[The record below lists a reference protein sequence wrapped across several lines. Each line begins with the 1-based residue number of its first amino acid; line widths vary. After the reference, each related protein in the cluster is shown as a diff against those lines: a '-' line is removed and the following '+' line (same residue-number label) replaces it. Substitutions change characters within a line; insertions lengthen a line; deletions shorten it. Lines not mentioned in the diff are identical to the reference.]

1 MKPNQRLSIMT
12 FPQFF
17 DGNELHL
24 NIVVLPR
31 DHNPLNPIIVG
42 GDVPIPDS
50 DIAFADAEFSF
61 SAQLLPGLGVTPLPQ
76 PQALN
81 LGIPLNIDAPENPR
95 EIFEAMG
102 NHFQIF
108 DASMENSN
116 INLQNIPK
124 ERQFEEAR
132 PREVSVRK
140 YLPKSYRN
148 ATNFT
153 TPRTKNAVTDDSYHC
168 AVKAAK
174 FYAGFK
180 RSSDIISW
188 GKVFAHILRQPLLA
202 RAAGFIY
209 STTLPI
215 DATSFPEGGY
225 LYIDLAEG
233 SSYSPQHAS
242 DSTFIK
248 NYAARIPALTPGEPR
263 HIFASILYP
272 VLAVHDG
279 NYDELFQETAEFDD
293 GFAKIVHCHQS
304 PHRNPLEEEPDGSYP
319 TKDTGILFSW
329 DDQANVFRFMR
340 QLMIDPT
347 VTDPS
352 KRLDAPLG
360 ILGYHIDVREMA
372 DAGDP
377 ENPWES
383 LNRVSSR
390 QPLTLARNPLNPGES
405 IELGNFEG
413 ELPYQVY
420 PTQLDGTEQV
430 TGQLQTY
437 WLPMYF
443 ANWSGHS
450 MVLPN
455 EDASTIYQTTNANV
469 DNDPFGTPVVDQDGN
484 PVLDENG
491 IQRTTGTGVSGPAQ
505 NQLNQMYI
513 AGDITAQL
521 RYGSSYQF
529 RIRMQDLSGGAPS
542 IDQNPINET
551 PSDIATCAFKRY
563 ITPIQPRIREIEAL
577 QTEDENETHPILG
590 TDGPS
595 ELNELNIRRPK
606 LGYPA
611 VAYTNK
617 YTDPVQ
623 RLLNQ
628 SNLGLQPDLANAEHR
643 VGLGIAD
650 PDVAAIEI
658 VVEIETL
665 KLDKLDSVNGK
676 DDYVHLYT
684 TRRAF
689 PSIVN
694 DDDYEASLN
703 IPISYVDVQGPDKVL
718 NLGNELNLVQ
728 DLGLA
733 DDIDNLE
740 ELVLP
745 TSRMARLTIRA
756 VCEDKATSGETNAY
770 YGVIDDNNKQLDVR
784 YGEAFS
790 IQVYKPSD
798 DETDLLVQTPGVPQL
813 QGIYM
818 QPDVQN
824 VFDGK
829 ASTLLFGK
837 QNTRVLN
844 NVQQLADQL
853 DLESTGLTL
862 NASKGKRVVFGCSSR
877 IRHTLAPDGSSIT
890 FASKSD
896 LINHWLCCV
905 SVEMDRDWMWDAL
918 KTDAFLVKR
927 TYGFT
932 HDEQPL
938 AIDAEIGRIK
948 MIRTA
953 SFEALDGP
961 QRNSTRIVF
970 IDAVEPK
977 KEIQGNVPLFPDTI
991 DVSYTLEP
999 NFKENHA
1006 QQQDDPEVLAMTLP
1020 ITTPPAQVP
1029 KIASAGMALSPYVRD
1044 KKYASSESR
1053 KRFLWIEFEEEVADP
1068 QDTYFARILANA
1080 PDQLISNNHPSLF
1093 IAPEEPPLPIDPEQI
1108 RIISPA
1114 SSNDLAGLN
1123 AMQPMIKSTS
1133 SNRHYILP
1141 LPPGLHANSDEMF
1154 GFFTY
1159 EFRVGH
1165 FERPLE
1171 NVNDTPEKVWTT
1183 GQGRFG
1189 RRLKSQGIQ
1198 HPAPTLT
1205 CMPNRDEDKLW
1216 VTAPYAVAVHDGK
1229 NVTANPP
1236 RTELWALL
1244 YAQVKQADN
1253 KDYRNILMDDRPL
1266 DWRVQIERDK
1276 EVNVFERYS
1285 EKALQLLNKITSK
1298 TLKTEVAITP
1308 TGNFLKL
1315 IDFSK
1320 KNKSATKYG
1329 TTVWSS
1335 KEIKQLL
1342 IVCGLPQNA
1351 SLSVIVVETLPQ
1363 ITNIFDHMTDLQQAG
1378 TAKAAS
1384 DFMAPDQKVAF
1395 GQEHKK
1401 KYGARQ
1407 GVATEQVDRKPSP
1420 VSDRLG
1426 HHRIMR
1432 TSPLTKVPEV
1442 CCTDC

>member
-1 MKPNQRLSIMT
+1 MTPNQRLSIMT

-17 DGNELHL
+17 DGNQLHV

-31 DHNPLNPIIVG
+31 DHNPLNPIIIG
-42 GDVPIPDS
+42 GDAPIPDS
-50 DIAFADAEFSF
+50 TVAFADANFSF
-61 SAQLLPGLGVTPLPQ
+61 NAQLLQGFGTHPLPQ

-81 LGIPLNIDAPENPR
+81 LGVPLTTENPGNPR
-95 EIFEAMG
+95 AIFEAMG

-108 DASMENSN
+108 DATMENSN

-124 ERQFEEAR
+124 ERQFEDAR
-132 PREVSVRK
+132 PRAVSVSK

-148 ATNFT
+148 ATHFT
-153 TPRTKNAVTDDSYHC
+153 APRTKNAVTDDSYHC

-180 RSSDIISW
+180 RSPDIVSW
-188 GKVFAHILRQPLLA
+188 GKVFAHMLRQPLLA

-215 DATSFPEGGY
+215 DANSFPDGGY

-233 SSYSPQHAS
+233 SSYSPQQAADAS
-242 DSTFIK
+242 FIK
-248 NYAARIPALTPGEPR
+248 SYAARIPALTPGEPR
-263 HIFASILYP
+263 QVFAPMLYP
-272 VLAVHDG
+272 VLAIHDG

-293 GFAKIVHCHQS
+293 GFAKIVHCHQP
-304 PHRNPLEEEPDGSYP
+304 PHRNPLEEEADGSYP
-319 TKDTGILFSW
+319 TKETGIHFSW
-329 DDQANVFRFMR
+329 NDQQILIWYMR
-340 QLMIDPT
+340 QLMIDSS
-347 VTDPS
+347 VAGPS
-352 KRLDAPLG
+352 QRLDAPLG
-360 ILGYHIDVREMA
+360 ILGYHIDVRQLA

-390 QPLTLARNPLNPGES
+390 QPLTLARNPLNPGER
-405 IELGNFEG
+405 IELGSFEG

-443 ANWSGHS
+443 ANWNGHS

-455 EDASTIYQTTNANV
+455 EDAATIYQTTNANV
-469 DNDPFGTPVVDQDGN
+469 DSDPFGTPVFDQDGN

-491 IQRTTGTGVSGPAQ
+491 IQRTTGTGVTGAAQ

-513 AGDITAQL
+513 AGAISAQL

-529 RIRMQDLSGGAPS
+529 RIRMQDISGGAPS
-542 IDQNPINET
+542 IDQNPIHDT
-551 PSDIATCAFKRY
+551 PSDIATCNFKRY
-563 ITPIQPRIREIEAL
+563 IAPIQPRIQEIEAL
-577 QTEDENETHPILG
+577 QTDDENVEHPILS

-606 LGYPA
+606 LGFPA
-611 VAYTNK
+611 VAYTDK
-617 YTDPVQ
+617 YADPVQ

-650 PDVAAIEI
+650 PDVYAIEI
-658 VVEIETL
+658 TVEIETL
-665 KLDKLDSVNGK
+665 KLDKLESVNGK
-676 DDYVHLYT
+676 EDYVHLYT
-684 TRRAF
+684 TRRTF
-689 PSIVN
+689 PPIAN
-694 DDDYEASLN
+694 DDDYEANLN
-703 IPISYVDVQGPDKVL
+703 IPIQYVDIQGPDKVL
-718 NLGNELNLVQ
+718 NLGNELNLAQ

-733 DDIDNLE
+733 DTIDNLS

-745 TSRMARLTIRA
+745 TARMARLTIRA
-756 VCEDKATSGETNAY
+756 VCEDKATPSETNAY
-770 YGVIDDNNKQLDVR
+770 YGVIDEANTQLDVR

-790 IQVYKPSD
+790 IQLYKASE
-798 DETDLLVQTPGVPQL
+798 DETNLLVQTAGVPQL

-829 ASTLLFGK
+829 VSTLLFGK

-862 NASKGKRVVFGCSSR
+862 TGAKGKRVVFGCSSR
-877 IRHTLAPDGSSIT
+877 IRHTLSPDGSSIT

-905 SVEMDRDWMWDAL
+905 SVEIDRDWMWDAL
-918 KTDAFLVKR
+918 KTDAFLVNR

-938 AIDAEIGRIK
+938 ATNAEIGRIK

-977 KEIQGNVPLFPDTI
+977 KEAQGNVPLFPDTI
-991 DVSYTLEP
+991 DVRYTLEP

-1006 QQQDDPEVLAMTLP
+1006 QQQDNPEALAMTLP

-1029 KIASAGMALSPYVRD
+1029 KIVSAGMALSPYVRD
-1044 KKYASSESR
+1044 EKYTSSESR

-1068 QDTYFARILANA
+1068 QDTYFARVLANA

-1093 IAPEEPPLPIDPEQI
+1093 IAPEEPPLPLDPEQI

-1165 FERPLE
+1165 FERPAE
-1171 NVNDTPEKVWTT
+1171 DSNAEPQKVWTT
-1183 GQGRFG
+1183 GQGRYG

-1205 CMPNRDEDKLW
+1205 CMTNRDEDKLW

-1229 NVTANPP
+1229 NVTADPP

-1253 KDYRNILMDDRPL
+1253 ADYRNILLDDRPL
-1266 DWRVQIERDK
+1266 DWRIQIETDK
-1276 EVNVFERYS
+1276 TVNVFERYS
-1285 EKALQLLNKITSK
+1285 ENELQLLNNITVK
-1298 TLKTEVAITP
+1298 TLKTNVSIAQ
-1308 TGNFLKL
+1308 TGNLLKL
-1315 IDFSK
+1315 VDFSK
-1320 KNKSATKYG
+1320 KNKSSTKYG
-1329 TTVWSS
+1329 TTVWSNE
-1335 KEIKQLL
+1335 EIAKLL
-1342 IVCGLPQNA
+1342 AICGLPQDA

-1363 ITNIFDHMTDLQQAG
+1363 ITNIFEHMTNLQQFG
-1378 TAKAAS
+1378 TAQAAA
-1384 DFMAPDQKVAF
+1384 DFMDNNQKIAF
-1395 GQEHKK
+1395 DREHKK
-1401 KYGARQ
+1401 RFGARE
-1407 GVATEQVDRKPSP
+1407 GVSTSQAARKPSP
-1420 VSDRLG
+1420 VSDQLG